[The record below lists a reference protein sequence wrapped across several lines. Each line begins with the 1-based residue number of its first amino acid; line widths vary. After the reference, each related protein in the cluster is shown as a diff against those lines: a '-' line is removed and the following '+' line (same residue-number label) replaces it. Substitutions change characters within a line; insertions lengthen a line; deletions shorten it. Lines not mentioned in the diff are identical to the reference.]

1 LTTEPIESAKPL
13 RWGIMGAARIAR
25 RRIVP
30 ALRETGARIVAV
42 ASKDKER
49 AEDFAGTNG
58 IERSYEGYDR
68 LLDDP
73 EIDVIYV
80 PLENVHHY
88 EWALKTAEARKA
100 CLCEK
105 PLVLNARDARALKE
119 AFGEAGGRLQEA
131 FMWRHHDQ
139 IRWVS
144 DLIAKGGIGEIRR
157 VNATFSLTFDRPAD
171 NYRWSRDQGGGT
183 LWDIGC
189 YCVNASRF
197 FFGGEPRSA
206 SCRADFLPGENGI
219 DESGAGWLD
228 FGEGRFATFSI
239 SFRTAFAQGI
249 ELLGTEG
256 RAWIEKP
263 WLQVGQKTRVSIE
276 LDQKTTVQ
284 EFEPMNAYATM
295 IQHFTHAARN
305 PDAALQSAEDGCLQA
320 IAMEG
325 LAESMENSGQVW
337 EACG

>member
-1 LTTEPIESAKPL
+1 
-13 RWGIMGAARIAR
+13 MGAARIAR

-42 ASKDKER
+42 ASKNKER
-49 AEDFAGTNG
+49 AEEFAGTNG

-73 EIDVIYV
+73 EIDAIYL
-80 PLENVHHY
+80 PLENVYHH
-88 EWALKTAEARKA
+88 EWAMKTAQARKA

-105 PLVLNARDARALKE
+105 PLVLTAADAKSLQD
-119 AFGEAGGRLQEA
+119 AFAGTGCPMQEA

-139 IRWVS
+139 IKWVS
-144 DLIAKGGIGEIRR
+144 DQIAKGRIGEIRR
-157 VNATFSLTFDRPAD
+157 VNAIFSLTLERPAD
-171 NYRWSRDQGGGT
+171 NYRWRRDQGGGA
-183 LWDIGC
+183 LWDTGC

-206 SCRADFLPGENGI
+206 SFRANFLPGENGI

-256 RAWIEKP
+256 RVWVEAP
-263 WLQVGQKTRVSIE
+263 WLQVGQGTRVSVE
-276 LDQKTTVQ
+276 RDQKVTIQ
-284 EFEPMNAYATM
+284 HFDPMNAYVAM
-295 IQHFTHAARN
+295 IQHFTRTIRN
-305 PDAALQSAEDGCLQA
+305 PDAAPQPAEDGCLQA

-325 LAESMENSGQVW
+325 IAESMNEGGQVW
-337 EACG
+337 RARR